1 MARDARKVVMIVS
14 LLASVVM
21 LVGKVTAYAITHST
35 AILADAAE
43 SVVHGVA
50 TGLAVFS
57 LWFAARPADANHPYG
72 HGRIAYFSAG
82 FEGALVLLASI
93 AVIYSGVLGLING
106 PQLRHLGVGLTIAGG
121 LALVNLVLGLAL
133 IRIGKKHNSLIVSA
147 NGKHVLSDMWTTAA
161 AIVGVGLVMI
171 TGVTWLD
178 PVTAILIGGYIMIT
192 GASLVRKSIAGL
204 MDELDPQ
211 LSQRLVDGLKL
222 AVREGH
228 IVDYHQLRCRKINDE
243 LWIDVHLLVPGE
255 LTTFEAHSRVSRVE
269 ASLLGLFPRERVHI
283 TSHIEPHDHENAH
296 PGGHVEVGDPLG
308 GAPPSSAG

>member
-1 MARDARKVVMIVS
+1 MIVS
-14 LLASVVM
+14 LLASMVM
-21 LVGKVTAYAITHST
+21 LVGKITAYTITHST
-35 AILADAAE
+35 ALLADAAE

-82 FEGALVLLASI
+82 FEGALVLLASLV
-93 AVIYSGVLGLING
+93 VIYSGVAGLIYG
-106 PQLRHLGVGLTIAGG
+106 PQLRQLGLGLTIAGG

-133 IRIGKKHNSLIVSA
+133 IRIGKKYNSLIVSA

-171 TGVTWLD
+171 TGVAWLD
-178 PVTAILIGGYIMIT
+178 PVTAILIGGYIMVT

-211 LSQRLVDGLKL
+211 LSQRLIDGLQA

-228 IVDYHQLRCRKINDE
+228 IVDYHQLRCRMINDE

-255 LTTFEAHSRVSRVE
+255 LATFEAHNRVSHVE

-296 PGGHVEVGDPLG
+296 PGGHVDVGDPLSEE
-308 GAPPSSAG
+308 PPSSPAG